1 MDCAINSPGHVNIVL
16 GRLNET
22 DKRILKEQMEL
33 LGKLASNDTSDIQI
47 LLIAS
52 KYVSFELVDQSL
64 HVLNHKYR

>member
-1 MDCAINSPGHVNIVL
+1 MDCAINSLGRVNMVL

-22 DKRILKEQMEL
+22 DKRYLKEQMEL
-33 LGKLASNDTSDIQI
+33 LGKVGSKDTSDIGI

-52 KYVSFELVDQSL
+52 KDVSIKFVDQSL